1 MFLPCL
7 EIYPLCPTLWAS
19 ATNYYLTRAFKISKY
34 FLHWP
39 GRLVMLGC
47 SAVGIEPQKKPSRLT
62 SRKRE
67 RSLEPVGVIHSIV
80 PMQMSR
86 HIGVR
91 WSSTERFRTTTV
103 YSFGRRLRPYNV
115 AYLCVNTILLQV
127 SFMSSQCTQTV
138 MVWISRLIV
147 VFTPAHPK
155 FRILK
160 LRKKNTKQRGWGRS
174 ERSQNHSW
182 VTWARKVC
190 LRIGKKIKRASRPYT

>member
-115 AYLCVNTILLQV
+115 AYLCAMTKTRGLKSDTSGTSVFPAVVMDLITPGRIHGLL
-127 SFMSSQCTQTV
+127 SCGNGDESNSPSHWFHLAT
-138 MVWISRLIV
+138 
-147 VFTPAHPK
+147 
-155 FRILK
+155 LK
-160 LRKKNTKQRGWGRS
+160 LCFK
-174 ERSQNHSW
+174 
-182 VTWARKVC
+182 
-190 LRIGKKIKRASRPYT
+190 